1 MPADN
6 TLQNLL
12 GWSEA
17 QQNTGSSF
25 SGFIYEFHAVHSW
38 FSRCSSCSNSLAAR
52 LSWFHSSLPVWTSFF
67 LKKILTSVLRSVWA
81 RLQVFVMSWAPWVLN
96 LSGPQPITMQRVAG
110 FFFLFGYLKFFI
122 IIMILYPGFV
132 DIQRVIQ
139 VIPHKSNRIWGKF
152 PPQQSKSADFY
163 SAITWVYLTKPLKM
177 STTYI
182 FWYWWY
188 SQFMFLH
195 FWCSKATVSLH

>member
-1 MPADN
+1 MKWSSTKHREQFQWIHLWIPCSPQLVQPLLFM
-6 TLQNLL
+6 LQL
-12 GWSEA
+12 
-17 QQNTGSSF
+17 TG
-25 SGFIYEFHAVHSW
+25 
-38 FSRCSSCSNSLAAR
+38 CSLVLVPLITSCLDK
-52 LSWFHSSLPVWTSFF
+52 LF